1 MYSVNTRR
9 YTISTWF
16 LLRKLLFHG
25 PTLKSYDTT
34 HHCSSLTLCGD
45 MYIVQARCNDA
56 GLNANVSGSS
66 AKHTSVSS
74 RDSLRSVIHLMY
86 CREIM
91 VVINNLT
98 GARIQEFVR
107 YMYVTQGAY
116 ERCEGVSNH
125 ASLR

>member
-1 MYSVNTRR
+1 
-9 YTISTWF
+9 
-16 LLRKLLFHG
+16 
-25 PTLKSYDTT
+25 
-34 HHCSSLTLCGD
+34 

-56 GLNANVSGSS
+56 GLNANVSGGS

-107 YMYVTQGAY
+107 YMYMYVTPGAY
-116 ERCEGVSNH
+116 EHCEGVSNRT
-125 ASLR
+125 SLR